1 MVFIA
6 VRGSF
11 HSHVTVAC
19 FSLHLTHFSVH
30 GWTKHWEIF
39 AYGWLDVGVFF
50 LSSFLSFIVRHST
63 KRKKKRRYG
72 SNLRAIIMES
82 LRRNYHLSA
91 ARKTC
96 FQRAHRVAEA
106 EYTWFNLYYPPE
118 WVFFS
123 LDFRTLRFQLKD
135 YENCFFA
142 SRWGRLTPSVTWW
155 RMCF

>member
-1 MVFIA
+1 MGSLQLTIA
-6 VRGSF
+6 RQHTQVSSCTLNGLLYNYGF
-11 HSHVTVAC
+11 HSCSGLVSQSRHRRLFLFTFDTFQCSRLNKALRNLRIWLARC
-19 FSLHLTHFSVH
+19 WGFFS
-30 GWTKHWEIF
+30 
-39 AYGWLDVGVFF
+39 

-106 EYTWFNLYYPPE
+106 EYT
-118 WVFFS
+118 
-123 LDFRTLRFQLKD
+123 
-135 YENCFFA
+135 
-142 SRWGRLTPSVTWW
+142 
-155 RMCF
+155 